1 MIRRLPLGIVILLLA
16 APILAQEPGTAVD
29 AYQGIEAPR
38 PQTSASRGKVHRAI
52 FTSAVQEREPVD
64 QIEALANDQGKIF
77 FFTELRDF
85 DGQTALHRWEYKGQ
99 VMAEVPFKVRGAR
112 WRVWSSKTLEPIWTG
127 EWRVSV
133 VDGNGRVVES
143 RRFVFAEPWVIDRG
157 GAKSPSPLSPT
168 DAPQP

>member
-1 MIRRLPLGIVILLLA
+1 MIRRLSLGIVSLLLA

-29 AYQGIEAPR
+29 ALQGIEAPPR
-38 PQTSASRGKVHRAI
+38 TSASRGSVHRAI
-52 FTSAVQEREPVD
+52 FTSAVREREPVD
-64 QIEALANDQGKIF
+64 QVEALANDQRKIF
-77 FFTELRDF
+77 FFTELRGF
-85 DGQTALHRWEYKGQ
+85 EGQTALHRWEYKGQ

-112 WRVWSSKTLEPIWTG
+112 WRVWSSKALEPIWTG

-133 VDGNGRVVES
+133 VDGTGRVVES

-157 GAKSPSPLSPT
+157 GAKSPSALSPT